1 MVQLHENGPTSKK
14 TDSSAQLERVEQFC
28 ESAEFGGKGGGDV
41 RGIDIWQERQRH
53 DDDRSPAGSWDGSQV
68 GSALAAGRDL
78 AQVVHGAGV
87 LVDRD
92 AYRELPAVLARP
104 PSRPSISNDGVGKSR
119 RPVRD
124 PPQVD
129 EQRHDIVGLGAA
141 LDALGLGT
149 DRVGGSTV
157 CRVALLA
164 SWSSHDLDYGTRSRQ
179 RWASAVPGR
188 PGVVG

>member
-1 MVQLHENGPTSKK
+1 MALALNRADSMSQADGPSGIGRML
-14 TDSSAQLERVEQFC
+14 SSARAGEQFC
-28 ESAEFGGKGGGDV
+28 ESAEFGGKGGGEV

-164 SWSSHDLDYGTRSRQ
+164 SWSSHDLDYGWVAQ
-179 RWASAVPGR
+179 PVAA
-188 PGVVG
+188 